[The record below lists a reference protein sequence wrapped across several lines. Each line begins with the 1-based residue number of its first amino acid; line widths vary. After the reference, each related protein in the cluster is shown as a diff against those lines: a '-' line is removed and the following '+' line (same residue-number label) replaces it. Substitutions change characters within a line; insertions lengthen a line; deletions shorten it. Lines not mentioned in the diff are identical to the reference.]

1 MESVHLTS
9 AQLEACRKVIKRGT
23 RNLGFFSLDT
33 FCFHPVTEKAISSRM
48 GKGKGNFKRWV
59 KVVRKGGVLC
69 GVSGLTNYR
78 VLKLLKGLQSKLP
91 VRTKILKLIY

>member
-1 MESVHLTS
+1 MKQNPSQLPFKKYHRVSSSFLKLKEQKCFFLFHEYNLKFMESVHLTS

-48 GKGKGNFKRWV
+48 GKGKGNFKR
-59 KVVRKGGVLC
+59 
-69 GVSGLTNYR
+69 
-78 VLKLLKGLQSKLP
+78 
-91 VRTKILKLIY
+91 